1 MKKFRR
7 LTDTL
12 RTKKSSSQGSG
23 GRGRTTKISTSSMN
37 KNKRRLTKKKYR
49 GQGRWFYPYSLAHYF
64 WVSFFNWINYFHN
77 FGGRHEH
84 SINKGLQGR
93 RRRIGDREKRWKK
106 LEKSLTLSQILIY
119 YNGESGLLYNFWLYA
134 YNFWL

>member
-37 KNKRRLTKKKYR
+37 KNKR
-49 GQGRWFYPYSLAHYF
+49 
-64 WVSFFNWINYFHN
+64 
-77 FGGRHEH
+77 
-84 SINKGLQGR
+84 
-93 RRRIGDREKRWKK
+93 
-106 LEKSLTLSQILIY
+106 
-119 YNGESGLLYNFWLYA
+119 
-134 YNFWL
+134 